1 MADQMLPAPF
11 ADLEAFADWALP
23 TERERHDRRLNSTL
37 DALRNYY
44 STLLPRMEAM
54 VEHLNGF
61 DLATMPAP
69 EKRLLYMGL
78 MFIEAAVAVEMFK
91 DPDIP
96 DGLPAEQMEILSESL
111 ELELMTSGQAA

>member
-1 MADQMLPAPF
+1 MAEQLLPTPF
-11 ADLEAFADWALP
+11 ADLERLADWGLP
-23 TERERHDRRLNSTL
+23 TERERHDRRLASTM
-37 DALRNYY
+37 DALRDYY

-54 VEHLNGF
+54 VDHLNGF
-61 DLATMPAP
+61 DLATMPTA

-111 ELELMTSGQAA
+111 EQELIAGGRAA